1 MSDDHPV
8 GASPA
13 GYGRHV
19 LGRRLLP
26 VVLLATLVGCG
37 GAAPGG
43 PAPDGGPATV
53 IVPGGPGEV
62 AQVLPVD
69 EARER
74 MTPQPVSPADVAF
87 VSGMIPHHEQA
98 LTMAAL
104 APERA
109 ADPQVRAIAERIT
122 AAQGPEILALQG
134 WLDAQEAAGRLVGQA
149 GGHGG
154 GHGSGHA
161 GGQHPGMATPA
172 QLDELAAA
180 SGAEFDR
187 LFLRLMITHHEGA
200 LRMADDQRRGG
211 SDVLASQ
218 MADDVTSGQSTEIER
233 MRGLLGA

>member
-1 MSDDHPV
+1 M
-8 GASPA
+8 
-13 GYGRHV
+13 

-26 VVLLATLVGCG
+26 VVLLVALVGCG
-37 GAAPGG
+37 GAAPDETV
-43 PAPDGGPATV
+43 PDGGPATV

-62 AQVLPVD
+62 AQVVPAD

-122 AAQGPEILALQG
+122 AAQGPEILALRG
-134 WLDAQEAAGRLVGQA
+134 WLDAQEAAGRLVGPA

-154 GHGSGHA
+154 GHGGGHDA
-161 GGQHPGMATPA
+161 GQGGGRHPGMATPA
-172 QLDELAAA
+172 QLDELAGA

-187 LFLRLMITHHEGA
+187 LFLQLMITHHEGA
-200 LRMADDQRRGG
+200 LLMADDQRRGG

-218 MADDVTSGQSTEIER
+218 MADDVTSSQSTEIER